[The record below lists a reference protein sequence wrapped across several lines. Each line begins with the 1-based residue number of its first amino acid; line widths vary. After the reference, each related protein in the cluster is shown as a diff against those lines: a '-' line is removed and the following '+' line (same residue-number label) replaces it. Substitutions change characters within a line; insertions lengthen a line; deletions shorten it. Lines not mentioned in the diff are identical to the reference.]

1 MLVLVS
7 VLAGISEA
15 SLHDFPPLCNVLVP
29 AVQLQPGITC
39 GFCLR
44 QLGWASVRS
53 SADWLSLGTLTGMA
67 DIFWFSSLLSNT
79 GSSMRQ
85 PVLGPSRQW
94 SMACAQT
101 LSFPQYSPWYGTRRK
116 LRCLVTQR
124 AKGNSW
130 LLNKSSL
137 PDYSTLLLG
146 CPGSIPDHSALP
158 VVPTKVPNGKR
169 SPSISSFNVPLW
181 HLKYLPFQD
190 FILEGW
196 DWDSYISTKCLSYL
210 CSLLPP
216 LFPGA
221 RRSRFLFYF
230 HFFSKRDFIYILFF
244 LSQLISHGKALWQR
258 NWLTN
263 KDIQKVLHITSFSRL
278 KNLNM
283 KFPSQHSLKMIKA
296 PGAPFSLEEE
306 ML

>member
-190 FILEGW
+190 FILEDEIGTPT
-196 DWDSYISTKCLSYL
+196 SQPNV
-210 CSLLPP
+210 SLTSAPFCPHYSLGPEE
-216 LFPGA
+216 A
-221 RRSRFLFYF
+221 DFYF
-230 HFFSKRDFIYILFF
+230 TSTSSLKEISSTFYFSF
-244 LSQLISHGKALWQR
+244 LS
-258 NWLTN
+258 
-263 KDIQKVLHITSFSRL
+263 SFHMEKPYGRE
-278 KNLNM
+278 
-283 KFPSQHSLKMIKA
+283 I
-296 PGAPFSLEEE
+296 G
-306 ML
+306 